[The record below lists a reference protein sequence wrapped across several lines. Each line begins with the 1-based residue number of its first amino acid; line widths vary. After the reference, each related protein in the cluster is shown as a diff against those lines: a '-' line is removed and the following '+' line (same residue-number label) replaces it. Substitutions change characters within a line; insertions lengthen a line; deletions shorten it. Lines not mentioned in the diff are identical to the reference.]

1 MRSSGVVNL
10 AFFASLA
17 AIPGCI
23 SNKMVADTSFS
34 VARAASLGVETVH
47 DFEAGEKMAYSG
59 LAQLES
65 LHVLSPENT
74 DGLYLL
80 VRAWTGVGQAFILDD
95 YEQAVERHDDGAADY
110 HRLRARA
117 AFERA
122 KQFGIELLGI
132 RAKGFEAATRN
143 QRTLDAWL
151 MEKFRDPDLAPELLW
166 IGAAWLGRVGT
177 DTENSATIG
186 DLWIGV
192 GLVEQAARL
201 DERVEYGL
209 AHVILGAYH
218 ARAIIGEIDE
228 AKVHFDRALAINGG
242 KYLPTQLQ
250 LAARYH
256 CLKHDK
262 SAYDRTLAEILAA
275 RDPLPEARLANTVA
289 KHFAE
294 RYQGNKL
301 WQEECGFGL

>member
-1 MRSSGVVNL
+1 MRVST
-10 AFFASLA
+10 A
-17 AIPGCI
+17 AGIALCSTFVSVAGCI

-34 VARAASLGVETVH
+34 VARDASIGVETVH
-47 DFEAGEKMAYSG
+47 DFEAAEKMAFSG

-65 LHVLSPENT
+65 LHVLAPENV

-95 YEQAVERHDDGAADY
+95 YEEALERRDERTAEY

-122 KQFGIELLGI
+122 KQFGLQLLAL
-132 RAKGFEAATRN
+132 RAAGFDAATRN
-143 QRTLDAWL
+143 QKTLNAWL
-151 MEKFRDPDLAPELLW
+151 GAHFDKPKYAPELLW
-166 IGAAWLGRVGT
+166 LGAAWLGRVGT
-177 DTENSATIG
+177 DTESSATIG

-192 GLVEQAARL
+192 GFVEQAALL
-201 DERVEYGL
+201 DERLEHGL

-218 ARAIIGEIDE
+218 ARAIIGELGE
-228 AKVHFDRALAINGG
+228 AKQHFDRALAINGG

-250 LAARYH
+250 MAQRYYCIMHDKAGYDHSLAAV
-256 CLKHDK
+256 LD
-262 SAYDRTLAEILAA
+262 A

-289 KHFAE
+289 KHFAD
-294 RYQGNKL
+294 RYQNNKL